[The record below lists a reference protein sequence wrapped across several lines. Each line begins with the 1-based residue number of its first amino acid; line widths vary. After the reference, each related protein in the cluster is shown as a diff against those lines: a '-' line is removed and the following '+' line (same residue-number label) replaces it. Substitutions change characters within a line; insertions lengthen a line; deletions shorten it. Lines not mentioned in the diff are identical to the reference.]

1 MARVRKGD
9 KVLVTAGK
17 DKTKTGEVV
26 KVLPSENRAIVK
38 GVNEAKKHQKPSMAN
53 QQGGIMTIDAPIHL
67 SNLMPVCP
75 SCGKAVRV
83 GYTVVENKKLR
94 VCQKCKEQF

>member
-1 MARVRKGD
+1 MARIKKGD
-9 KVLVTAGK
+9 KVLVVAGK

-26 KVLPSENRAIVK
+26 SVLPSENKAIVK

-53 QQGGIMTIDAPIHL
+53 QQGGIMTINAPIQL

>member
-83 GYTVVENKKLR
+83 GYTVVDNKKLR

>member
-1 MARVRKGD
+1 MARIRKGD

-17 DKTKTGEVV
+17 DKDKTSEVIQV
-26 KVLPSENRAIVK
+26 IPSENKAIVK
-38 GVNEAKKHQKPSMAN
+38 GVNGATKHQKPSMAN
-53 QQGGIMTIDAPIHL
+53 QQGGRIEIDKPIHL